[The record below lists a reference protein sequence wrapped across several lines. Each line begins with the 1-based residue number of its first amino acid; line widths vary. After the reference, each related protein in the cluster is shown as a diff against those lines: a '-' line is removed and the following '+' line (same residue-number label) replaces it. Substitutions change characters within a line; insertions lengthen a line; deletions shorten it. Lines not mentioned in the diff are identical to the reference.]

1 MFQTSGWGNFRNT
14 NNKDPYNAKGPDYQD
29 FYGNY
34 GPRPPG
40 QNYYGNFA
48 HPRRSPLHRRRIRL
62 TGLQVI
68 IFVIITQIFIANL
81 ISGPS
86 QANRYGVDFSQIH
99 PEYDN
104 PNSKPV
110 K

>member
-1 MFQTSGWGNFRNT
+1 MFQPSGWGNFRNT
-14 NNKDPYNAKGPDYQD
+14 NYKDPYNAKGPDYQD
-29 FYGNY
+29 FYGHY

-48 HPRRSPLHRRRIRL
+48 SPRRSPLHRRRNRL
-62 TGLQVI
+62 SGLQVI
-68 IFVIITQIFIANL
+68 IFVIITQIFLANL

-86 QANRYGVDFSQIH
+86 QTNRYGVDLSQIH
-99 PEYDN
+99 PEYDD
-104 PNSKPV
+104 PKPV